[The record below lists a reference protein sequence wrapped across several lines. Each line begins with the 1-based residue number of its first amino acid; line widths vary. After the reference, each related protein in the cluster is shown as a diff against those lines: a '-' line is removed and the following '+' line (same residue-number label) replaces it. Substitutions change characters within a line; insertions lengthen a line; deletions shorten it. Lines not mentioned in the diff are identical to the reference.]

1 MSVRPDK
8 PQKVGKPAW
17 LKRRLPTGSG
27 YERLRTLLRD
37 HDLTTVC
44 REAQC
49 PNQYECFAKGTA
61 TFMILGKT
69 CTRNCRFCA
78 VDKGVVGIPDFQEAD
93 RVADAVELMGL
104 RYAVVTSVTRDDLDD
119 GGASL
124 FAATIR
130 SIKRRMPSTLVEV
143 LIPDLKGDRQ
153 SLEIILQAGPD
164 VLNHNMETVPRL
176 YQSVRPEAVY
186 LRSVELLK
194 RAKRISPMIPTKT
207 GFMVGLGE
215 TEDELFRAI
224 NDILAASCDIL
235 TIGQYL
241 QPSLQHLPV
250 KRFVTP
256 EEFIKIEKKAYDM
269 GFAAVAAGPFV
280 RSSYQAEKLYRQSM
294 KALSKGKES

>member
-8 PQKVGKPAW
+8 PQRVAKPAW
-17 LKRRLPTGSG
+17 LKRRLPTGPG
-27 YERLRTLLRD
+27 YERLRALLRD

-49 PNQYECFAKGTA
+49 PNQFECFAKGTA

-69 CTRNCRFCA
+69 CTRSCRFCA

-93 RVADAVELMGL
+93 KIAEAVELMGL

-119 GGASL
+119 GGASI

-130 SIKRRMPSTLVEV
+130 SIKRRMPETLVEV
-143 LIPDLKGDRQ
+143 LIPDLKGDWR
-153 SLEIILQAGPD
+153 SLELILQAGPD

-176 YQSVRPEAVY
+176 YHSVRPEAVY

-194 RAKRISPMIPTKT
+194 RAKKISPMLPTKT

-215 TEDELFRAI
+215 TEDELFAAI
-224 NDILAASCDIL
+224 NDILTVSCDIL

-250 KRFVTP
+250 KRFVNP
-256 EEFIKIEKKAYDM
+256 EEFINIEKKAYDM

-294 KALSKGKES
+294 KALSKGREN